1 MVYTFYHRVRLFH
14 HTACLVLYQICM
26 EVSFCVEGVT
36 TISDVPLLCFYPV
49 QDPVAKVISI
59 QRKSKS
65 KWRPVALDTVVS
77 NHAIAQ
83 FVQFYMILFV
93 RVV

>member
-1 MVYTFYHRVRLFH
+1 MSLLKELLPSLF
-14 HTACLVLYQICM
+14 
-26 EVSFCVEGVT
+26 S
-36 TISDVPLLCFYPV
+36 SDVLLLCYYPV

-65 KWRPVALDTVVS
+65 KWRPVALDTVVIKC

-93 RVV
+93 QVAQIYIDSFSVAYI